1 MENNSMYNPYEIFGD
16 YTNDERRLMDEA
28 WRLLFEAIGSIID
41 EKIMED
47 PYLLEGLL
55 ENYLNKSNKYKGFDR
70 KFLIRVKE

>member
-1 MENNSMYNPYEIFGD
+1 MENLHEVFDD
-16 YTNDERRLMDEA
+16 YTICRRRLMDEA

-70 KFLIRVKE
+70 KFLIKVRE